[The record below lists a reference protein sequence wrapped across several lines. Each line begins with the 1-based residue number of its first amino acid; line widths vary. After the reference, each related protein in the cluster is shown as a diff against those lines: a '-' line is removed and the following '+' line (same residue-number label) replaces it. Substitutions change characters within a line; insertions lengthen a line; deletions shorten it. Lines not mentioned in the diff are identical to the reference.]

1 MVYRDRQK
9 DKQELRGRRECRQGV
24 YRQTKGP
31 EWLWEGL
38 WSLLTTCTREHFK
51 HLFSARHR
59 AGRKEAEDRPQPG
72 GEIGQ

>member
-38 WSLLTTCTREHFK
+38 WSLLTTCTRVPGSISSTYSVLGIVLGGK
-51 HLFSARHR
+51 K
-59 AGRKEAEDRPQPG
+59 RKTVPSLEER
-72 GEIGQ
+72 